1 MYKLILP
8 LSLLLFTSCGGE
20 KKTAEE
26 ISKEW
31 CDLNKKVSEAKDEV
45 TRDKAK
51 EDLKAFSEKFDEDF
65 KNDDAMYEKV
75 TELTDECLDETE
87 GDHHDY
93 DGD

>member
-1 MYKLILP
+1 MYKIILP
-8 LSLLLFTSCGGE
+8 LSVLLLASCGGG
-20 KKTAEE
+20 KKSAEE

-31 CDLNKKVSEAKDEV
+31 CDLNKKVKEAKDEV

-75 TELTDECLDETE
+75 TELTDECLEESED
-87 GDHHDY
+87 GKPDY